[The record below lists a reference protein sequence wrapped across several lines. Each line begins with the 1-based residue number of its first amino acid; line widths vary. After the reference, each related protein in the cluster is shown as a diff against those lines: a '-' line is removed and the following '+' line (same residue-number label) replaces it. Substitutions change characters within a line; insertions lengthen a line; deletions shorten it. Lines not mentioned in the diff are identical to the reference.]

1 MNTILE
7 QDLMSLRAR
16 IAELED
22 RVNALYQ
29 QLGVSSSVNASGQID
44 SRILEALRKN
54 NKIEAIKI
62 YRELTGLGLAE
73 AKAAIDQ
80 IADTL

>member
-7 QDLMSLRAR
+7 QDLMTLRAR

-22 RVNALYQ
+22 RVTLLYQ
-29 QLGVSSSVNASGQID
+29 RLGIPAEANAANGVD
-44 SRILEALRKN
+44 SRIFEALQKN

-73 AKAAIDQ
+73 AKAAIDEL
-80 IADTL
+80 AGKL

>member
-44 SRILEALRKN
+44 SRILEALQKN

-80 IADTL
+80 IADKL

>member
-7 QDLMSLRAR
+7 QDLVSLRAR

-44 SRILEALRKN
+44 SRIIEALQKN

-80 IADTL
+80 IADNL

>member
-44 SRILEALRKN
+44 SRIIEALQKN

-80 IADTL
+80 IADNL

>member
-80 IADTL
+80 IADKL

>member
-44 SRILEALRKN
+44 SRIMEALQKN

-80 IADTL
+80 IADKL